1 LRELKQERSDS
12 VLRIIRICTQPIR
25 EIYRGFRLGTISV
38 YCCLL
43 IGIGAELILLSRI
56 DYVLLKR
63 VGLPI
68 YPTGMAYLV
77 YAILVS
83 CLGFLLWG
91 IRQAISREKMIDRL
105 TGVFLN
111 AGFKNAIGKLPY
123 FISDHPVDD
132 FSRKLRISNA
142 GFPLNKFK
150 SAKESLEA
158 SLQVYID
165 DMRENRSRATV
176 DIIYA
181 HEPMPKRTVIEN
193 LMALKGYK
201 FVVGRT
207 RATQVT
213 SSLIENPHLMISGQ
227 TGGGKSTATR
237 QIITTLYVNQP
248 QTQFLLV
255 DLKGGLEFQLFE
267 GIRGIQ
273 VVGSVEQAARE
284 LSILDAILDERMEAL
299 KQDGSKD
306 IEQFMCR
313 HRKLAKGKSSRRT
326 PLFRIVIVI
335 DEAAEMFLVQDSRYA
350 QSIQKARRVLSRIAR
365 LGRAVGV
372 HLIVATQRPDKQ
384 SLDPQVKAN
393 LTGVL
398 CFQMQNDASSISVL
412 GNGRAT
418 DLPDIPGRAIW
429 KSGPSMTEVQTPLMD
444 PSEVEETFKSFRA
457 TELAEESIGEMSNL
471 ESSKSKES

>member
-1 LRELKQERSDS
+1 
-12 VLRIIRICTQPIR
+12 
-25 EIYRGFRLGTISV
+25 
-38 YCCLL
+38 
-43 IGIGAELILLSRI
+43 
-56 DYVLLKR
+56 
-63 VGLPI
+63 
-68 YPTGMAYLV
+68 
-77 YAILVS
+77 
-83 CLGFLLWG
+83 
-91 IRQAISREKMIDRL
+91 
-105 TGVFLN
+105 
-111 AGFKNAIGKLPY
+111 
-123 FISDHPVDD
+123 
-132 FSRKLRISNA
+132 SRKLRISNA
-142 GFPLNKFK
+142 GFPLTKFK

-158 SLQVYID
+158 NLQVYID
-165 DMRENRSRATV
+165 DMRENRSRATL

-193 LMALKGYK
+193 LMALKAYK

-207 RATQVT
+207 RAMQVT

-227 TGGGKSTATR
+227 TGGGKSTAIR

-255 DLKGGLEFQLFE
+255 DLKGGLEFQIFE

-284 LSILDAILDERMEAL
+284 LSIMDAILDERMEAL
-299 KQDGSKD
+299 KHDGSKD
-306 IEQFMCR
+306 IEQFMSR
-313 HRKLAKGKSSRRT
+313 HRKLANGKTSRRA

-335 DEAAEMFLVQDSRYA
+335 DEAAEMFLVQDARYA

-457 TELAEESIGEMSNL
+457 TQLAEESIGDVSD
-471 ESSKSKES
+471 SGSPKFKES

>member
-1 LRELKQERSDS
+1 MRELRQERNDS
-12 VLRIIRICTQPIR
+12 VFRLIRICTQPFR
-25 EIYRGFRLGTISV
+25 EIYRGFRLGTISI
-38 YCCLL
+38 YYCLL
-43 IGIGAELILLSRI
+43 VGLGTELLLLSRI
-56 DYVLLKR
+56 DYMLLKNM
-63 VGLPI
+63 GI
-68 YPTGMAYLV
+68 STYPTGMGYLI
-77 YAILVS
+77 YSILVA

-91 IRQAISREKMIDRL
+91 IRQAVSREKMIDRL
-105 TGVFLN
+105 TMVFLN

-123 FISDHPVDD
+123 FIADHPVDD

-142 GFPLNKFK
+142 GFPLSKFK
-150 SAKESLEA
+150 HAKESLEA

-165 DMRENRSRATV
+165 DMRENRTRATV

-193 LMALKGYK
+193 IMALKSYK

-207 RATQVT
+207 RAKQVT
-213 SSLIENPHLMISGQ
+213 TSLIENPHLMISGQ
-227 TGGGKSTATR
+227 TGGGKSTAIR

-267 GIRGIQ
+267 GIRGID
-273 VVGSVEQAARE
+273 VAGSVEQAARE
-284 LSILDAILDERMEAL
+284 LSILDSVLDERMAAL
-299 KQDGSKD
+299 KQSGAKD
-306 IEQFMCR
+306 IEQFMNR
-313 HRKLAKGKSSRRT
+313 HRNRTQEKSSRRL
-326 PLFRIVIVI
+326 PLYRIVVVI
-335 DEAAEMFLVQDSRYA
+335 DEAAEMFLVQDARHA

-429 KSGPSMTEVQTPLMD
+429 KNGPSMTEVQTPLMD
-444 PSEVEETFKSFRA
+444 PSEVEEIFKSFRS
-457 TELAEESIGEMSNL
+457 TQLVE
-471 ESSKSKES
+471 KSKDEKVNAGLLKGKDS